1 MIYAETVTC
10 SRRFALALYVPAV
23 ALGVLGLWL
32 LLAPDGLIAG
42 LAVLASAAP
51 LPVAARLFGALR
63 IEVDE
68 RALRARFGPFGPTL
82 PAGDVEEARA
92 EPYRWR
98 SYGGWGLRWS
108 RVDGRS
114 ARACTVPFLR
124 TGVAID
130 ASGRRY
136 YLNSRRPDGLAAAV
150 NRLAGNARSA

>member
-10 SRRFALALYVPAV
+10 SRWFTLALYVPAA

-32 LLAPDGLIAG
+32 LLIPDGLIAG
-42 LAVLASAAP
+42 LVALASAAP
-51 LPVAARLFGALR
+51 LPVVARLFGVLR

-82 PAGDVEEARA
+82 PGEDIEEAHE

-108 RVDGRS
+108 RVGGRS

-130 ASGRRY
+130 ARGRRY
-136 YLNSRRPDGLAAAV
+136 YLNSLRPGGLAAAV